1 MTLRN
6 VFNSRRSSSQE
17 SGPRKHMFGDSL
29 RNLLVVIFG
38 EFCGTFMFL
47 MLSFAGAQTA
57 INNNQPKIP
66 DGPMAPATLLYIAC
80 AFGTAIAVNVWV
92 FYRVTGGMFNP
103 AVTLGLMLVG
113 AVKPLRGILI
123 IPTQLVAAIAAAA
136 VVDGLLP
143 GPLTVANSLSNG
155 TSKVQ
160 GVFLE
165 MFLTAQLVLTVYFLA
180 VEKHKATYLAPI
192 GIGIAVFIAHIVGVN
207 YTGTSINPARSFGPA
222 CIQGFVGYH
231 YIYWVGPLMGSLLA
245 FAVYK
250 ILKWL
255 EYQSANPGQDD
266 DDDDVE
272 KALPPVGPVTSTQ
285 HHHQKNHRST
295 ASEASDGTL
304 PTPGS
309 KEIRHDPMSH
319 VAA

>member
-1 MTLRN
+1 
-6 VFNSRRSSSQE
+6 
-17 SGPRKHMFGDSL
+17 
-29 RNLLVVIFG
+29 
-38 EFCGTFMFL
+38 
-47 MLSFAGAQTA
+47 
-57 INNNQPKIP
+57 
-66 DGPMAPATLLYIAC
+66 
-80 AFGTAIAVNVWV
+80 
-92 FYRVTGGMFNP
+92 
-103 AVTLGLMLVG
+103 MLVG
-113 AVKPLRGILI
+113 SVKPLRGLLI

-192 GIGIAVFIAHIVGVN
+192 GIGIAVFIAHIVGTN

-245 FAVYK
+245 FAVYWV
-250 ILKWL
+250 LKWL

-266 DDDDVE
+266 DDVE
-272 KALPPVGPVTSTQ
+272 RGLPPVGATTFTQ
-285 HHHQKNHRST
+285 QQHQKPSHRST
-295 ASEASDGTL
+295 NSEASDGTL
-304 PTPGS
+304 PATGA
-309 KEIRHDPMSH
+309 KDHRHDPMPPVS
-319 VAA
+319 A

>member
-1 MTLRN
+1 ML
-6 VFNSRRSSSQE
+6 
-17 SGPRKHMFGDSL
+17 GDSV
-29 RNLLVVIFG
+29 RNLLIVVFG

-57 INNNQPKIP
+57 INNNQLDTPH
-66 DGPMAPATLLYIAC
+66 GVLAPATLFYIAC

-113 AVKPLRGILI
+113 SVKPLRGLLI

-192 GIGIAVFIAHIVGVN
+192 GIGIAVFIAHIVGTPTTPALPSTRRGPSAPPASRASSATTTS
-207 YTGTSINPARSFGPA
+207 TG
-222 CIQGFVGYH
+222 
-231 YIYWVGPLMGSLLA
+231 VGPLMGSLLA
-245 FAVYK
+245 FAVYWV
-250 ILKWL
+250 LKWL

-266 DDDDVE
+266 DDVE
-272 KALPPVGPVTSTQ
+272 RGLPPVGATTSTQ
-285 HHHQKNHRST
+285 QQHQKPSHRST
-295 ASEASDGTL
+295 NSEASDGTL
-304 PTPGS
+304 PATGA
-309 KEIRHDPMSH
+309 KDHRYDPMPPVS
-319 VAA
+319 A